1 MNRRA
6 LPSIA
11 AYHLATCF
19 FTFVFLLTVTQPV
32 VAASKPY
39 EIEIVKSQR
48 VLLVKN
54 GNKIEKSFRVA
65 SGRGGKGDKKKLGD
79 HKTPVGIYRII
90 ERKDSEKFHI
100 FLRLNYPNVKDA
112 FWGLKNRVIT
122 RGEFDAIVQAYE
134 TRSVPPQD
142 TALGGSVGIHGIG
155 AENVDTLDVHAVSN
169 WTEGCVALTN
179 EQLEELLRYVDIGT
193 RVVISE

>member
-1 MNRRA
+1 MNRSSFSSLGA
-6 LPSIA
+6 C
-11 AYHLATCF
+11 HVATCF
-19 FTFVFLLTVTQPV
+19 ITFLCLLAVTQAV
-32 VAASKPY
+32 VATSKPY

-54 GNKIEKSFRVA
+54 GTKIEKSFPIA
-65 SGRGGKGDKKKLGD
+65 SGRGGKGDKKQLGD

-100 FLRLNYPNVKDA
+100 FLRLNYPNIKDA

-122 RGEFDAIVQAYE
+122 RSEFDAIVEAYK
-134 TRSVPPQD
+134 TGNVPPQD

-155 AENVDTLDVHAVSN
+155 AENADTLDVHAVSN

-179 EQLEELLRYVDIGT
+179 KQLEELLRYVDIGT
-193 RVVISE
+193 KVVISE